1 MDFKKIVIISP
12 YRGIGDI
19 IFHIPLFNGLYKKY
33 KSKLIIITNSASKA
47 KFLLKNQKYIRK
59 IYYINFK
66 RENQIKNSYLFLKKL
81 NYLSADISILTAPT
95 KRLVIP
101 LLISNSKKKI
111 FFKKNNIKD
120 LAKYIFLQSKNIFSD
135 LNFESNYKI
144 KTNSPFILDHTLF
157 INIDSHHDQNNWGEE
172 NFIKL
177 IQKIIE
183 IKMIKK
189 IYINFSPNKLRKFK
203 KIFDKFNKEKKILFT
218 YKKKF
223 GEIISYIN
231 HSKIVIGN
239 ESGPICIGAALNRKV
254 LSIYHPKHTNK
265 SSLTIN
271 KKVKFFNTKEISSS
285 KIILKILKFLK

>member
-189 IYINFSPNKLRKFK
+189 FILTFHQINLENL
-203 KIFDKFNKEKKILFT
+203 
-218 YKKKF
+218 KKF
-223 GEIISYIN
+223 LIN
-231 HSKIVIGN
+231 LTK
-239 ESGPICIGAALNRKV
+239 RKKYY
-254 LSIYHPKHTNK
+254 LLIKNNLEK
-265 SSLTIN
+265 
-271 KKVKFFNTKEISSS
+271 
-285 KIILKILKFLK
+285 